1 MKIIVL
7 VFLSLLSIN
16 SVIAKQVSMEELLG
30 KAKQLRQQKA
40 KNSQSK
46 ENHFLGLPM
55 AQQNLTI
62 KQIHAILLTTK
73 SRNTDLTEQ
82 VRVNTEQRDQLKLE
96 LRKKNDKLGEL
107 STVLNNISDDWKK
120 NFRESLVSTQIRG
133 RIELLKGLANPK
145 KVPSIEQ
152 LEKIWLMVL
161 EEMTEAPKVVFYP
174 AEVIVSVAGETKPQ
188 EIVRIGTFNLLSK
201 GYYLHQ
207 PMANKVAELNYQ
219 PSDKDFLLANKFQK
233 NRSGMAAV
241 TLDLSQGKILSKQRK
256 GIELESNFSS
266 FVRDQASNSS
276 EKSQWNQY
284 DEPTQYFIIVLVV
297 LMVFYGF
304 VIIKDKLKRKSKL
317 DRRKKRRKKRAK
329 RKKEEAAFKKQRKN
343 V

>member
-16 SVIAKQVSMEELLG
+16 GVVAKQVSMEELLG
-30 KAKQLRQQKA
+30 KAKQVRQQKA
-40 KNSQSK
+40 KNSQTE
-46 ENHFLGLPM
+46 ENRFLELSI

-62 KQIHAILLTTK
+62 KQTNKNLLTTT
-73 SRNTDLTEQ
+73 SRNKNLTEQ
-82 VRVNTEQRDQLKLE
+82 VQTNTEQRDQLKLT

-107 STVLNNISDDWKK
+107 STVLSNITEDWKK

-133 RIELLKGLANPK
+133 RIEVLKGLADPK
-145 KVPSIEQ
+145 KVPTIEQ
-152 LEKIWLMVL
+152 LEKLWLMVF

-188 EIVRIGTFNLLSK
+188 EIIRIGTFNLLSK

-207 PMANKVAELNYQ
+207 PMADKVAELNYQ
-219 PSDKDFLLANKFQK
+219 PSDEDFLLANKFQK

-256 GIELESNFSS
+256 GVELESNFSS
-266 FVRDQASNSS
+266 FVRDQASNP
-276 EKSQWNQY
+276 EKISQWNQY

-297 LMVFYGF
+297 LMLFYGF
-304 VIIKDKLKRKSKL
+304 VIIKDKLKRKSQL
-317 DRRKKRRKKRAK
+317 NRRKKRRKKRAK
-329 RKKEEAAFKKQRKN
+329 RKKEEEAFKKQRKN